1 MPSFVRVMFSFSLQI
16 WNTFG
21 IRWNKLFRAKTSHQC
36 ISAAAAILDFFD
48 NKGQIFDSLV
58 HPLKLVQIK
67 NPFGILQTNPQIP
80 QKWVGL
86 FYFQKNMFSWDTL
99 IDTFQQTGCKSW
111 MICES
116 IFLDQITCSSSLP
129 PQAHQLTS
137 PSPLSKWPLRWSIEL
152 LSSHRMEPNGFEALC

>member
-86 FYFQKNMFSWDTL
+86 FYFQKNMFCWDTL
-99 IDTFQQTGCKSW
+99 VVIFPRYLFKNVHRYLWQYFKLRDILPNCTGSLGSKLKDTKSFINIDFGA
-111 MICES
+111 ICGKRE
-116 IFLDQITCSSSLP
+116 F
-129 PQAHQLTS
+129 
-137 PSPLSKWPLRWSIEL
+137 
-152 LSSHRMEPNGFEALC
+152 

>member
-1 MPSFVRVMFSFSLQI
+1 MPSFVHVMFSFSLQI

-86 FYFQKNMFSWDTL
+86 FYFQKNMFCWDTL
-99 IDTFQQTGCKSW
+99 MNIGNVTLGRRIIKPTLWDHTMDTMKGCCTLKANIAICLFQ
-111 MICES
+111 
-116 IFLDQITCSSSLP
+116 LCSSDLNNI
-129 PQAHQLTS
+129 
-137 PSPLSKWPLRWSIEL
+137 RYV
-152 LSSHRMEPNGFEALC
+152 